1 MIQPPYDTLCHY
13 GRVNTGGMPSNDLS
27 PTVRP
32 LGRPVSIDPEA
43 VAALALK
50 MFAERGYERTSME
63 DIAREAGVGRKSLYR
78 HFANKADLV
87 WGGMGP
93 VIEASGSA
101 LDESAPAR
109 PLSRGETLD
118 GLREAVLAGVA
129 ALPDLGVTRGRLRLI
144 AEHPELMGRSQD
156 FLGTRREQTRSYL
169 TARGIPEDTA
179 RYLCAALI
187 GATFEAW
194 LLWATSED
202 SDPIPYIRAALAV
215 LTLSEG

>member
-1 MIQPPYDTLCHY
+1 ML
-13 GRVNTGGMPSNDLS
+13 SNA
-27 PTVRP
+27 PITTARP
-32 LGRPVSIDPEA
+32 AGRPVSIDPEA
-43 VAALALK
+43 VAALALE
-50 MFAERGYERTSME
+50 MFAERGYEQTSME

-93 VIEASGSA
+93 VIEASGTA
-101 LDESAPAR
+101 FESAPA
-109 PLSRGETLD
+109 PPISHGEILD

-129 ALPDLGVTRGRLRLI
+129 ALPDLDVTRGRLRLI
-144 AEHPELMGRSQD
+144 AEHRELMSRSHD

-169 TARGIPEDTA
+169 TARGVPESTA

-194 LLWATSED
+194 LQWATSED
-202 SDPIPYIRAALAV
+202 SDPVPYLRAALEV
-215 LTLSEG
+215 LKIPEVNGG

>member
-1 MIQPPYDTLCHY
+1 ML
-13 GRVNTGGMPSNDLS
+13 SNDLG
-27 PTVRP
+27 TTRP

-43 VAALALK
+43 IAALALK
-50 MFAERGYERTSME
+50 MFAERGYEQTSME

-93 VIEASGSA
+93 VIAASGA
-101 LDESAPAR
+101 AFESAPAL
-109 PLSRGETLD
+109 PMSRRETLD

-144 AEHPELMGRSQD
+144 AEHPELMNRSQD

-194 LLWATSED
+194 LQWATSED
-202 SDPIPYIRAALAV
+202 CDPTPYIRAALAV
-215 LTLSEG
+215 LTVNEG

>member
-1 MIQPPYDTLCHY
+1 
-13 GRVNTGGMPSNDLS
+13 MPSNDQI
-27 PTVRP
+27 VRP
-32 LGRPVSIDPEA
+32 LGRPVSIDAEA
-43 VAALALK
+43 LAAVALK
-50 MFAERGYERTSME
+50 MFAERGYEQTSME

-93 VIEASGSA
+93 VIEASA
-101 LDESAPAR
+101 TAFESAPV
-109 PLSRGETLD
+109 PHLSRGEILD

-129 ALPDLGVTRGRLRLI
+129 SLPDLGVTRRRLRLI
-144 AEHPELMGRSQD
+144 SVHPELMSRSQD
-156 FLGTRREQTRSYL
+156 FLGARREQTCSYL

-194 LLWATSED
+194 LLWATSGD
-202 SDPIPYIRAALAV
+202 FDPIPYIQSALAV
-215 LTLSEG
+215 LTLGEG

>member
-1 MIQPPYDTLCHY
+1 ML
-13 GRVNTGGMPSNDLS
+13 SNDLI
-27 PTVRP
+27 TTARP
-32 LGRPVSIDPEA
+32 SGRPVSIDPEA

-50 MFAERGYERTSME
+50 MFAERGYEQTSME

-93 VIEASGSA
+93 VIAASGTA
-101 LDESAPAR
+101 FESAPA
-109 PLSRGETLD
+109 PPMSRGETLD

-129 ALPDLGVTRGRLRLI
+129 ALPDFGVTRGRLRLI
-144 AEHPELMGRSQD
+144 AEHPELMSRSQD

-194 LLWATSED
+194 LQWATSED

-215 LTLSEG
+215 LTVGEG

>member
-1 MIQPPYDTLCHY
+1 ML
-13 GRVNTGGMPSNDLS
+13 SNDLI
-27 PTVRP
+27 TTARP

-50 MFAERGYERTSME
+50 MFAERGYEQTSME

-93 VIEASGSA
+93 VIAASGTA
-101 LDESAPAR
+101 FESAPA
-109 PLSRGETLD
+109 PPMSRAETLE
-118 GLREAVLAGVA
+118 GLRQAVLTGVA

-144 AEHPELMGRSQD
+144 AEHPELMSRSQD
-156 FLGTRREQTRSYL
+156 FLGTRREQTRFYL

-194 LLWATSED
+194 LQWATSED

-215 LTLSEG
+215 LTVSEG

>member
-1 MIQPPYDTLCHY
+1 ML
-13 GRVNTGGMPSNDLS
+13 SNDS
-27 PTVRP
+27 IITTRP
-32 LGRPVSIDPEA
+32 VGRPVSIDSEA

-50 MFAERGYERTSME
+50 LFAERGYEQTSMD

-93 VIEASGSA
+93 VLEASGTA
-101 LDESAPAR
+101 FESAPA
-109 PLSRGETLD
+109 PPMSRREILD

-129 ALPDLGVTRGRLRLI
+129 ALPDLAVTRGRLRLI
-144 AEHPELMGRSQD
+144 AEHPDLMSRSQD

-169 TARGIPEDTA
+169 TARGIPENTA

-194 LLWATSED
+194 LLWATSDD
-202 SDPIPYIRAALAV
+202 SDPTPYIRAALSV
-215 LTLSEG
+215 LTVDESWTQV